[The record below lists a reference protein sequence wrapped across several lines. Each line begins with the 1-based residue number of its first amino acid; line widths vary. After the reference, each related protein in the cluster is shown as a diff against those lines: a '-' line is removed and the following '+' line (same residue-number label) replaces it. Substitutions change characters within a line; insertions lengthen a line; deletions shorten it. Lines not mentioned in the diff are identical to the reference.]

1 MCSSDL
7 HSARILILK
16 LVLIGAELVLDV
28 NTKVVGMDVSFL
40 MPLVSRQNDLQNL
53 SYGQITARRSQ

>member
-1 MCSSDL
+1 MKLGENL

-16 LVLIGAELVLDV
+16 LELIGAELVLGV

-40 MPLVSRQNDLQNL
+40 MSLVSRQND
-53 SYGQITARRSQ
+53 I